1 MITLKDLLEDNV
13 DWDEVEIDDEE
24 FERLS
29 TQLIIDFLK
38 KHGPYERQQL
48 LTSWN
53 FDNGKE
59 VLQWIAQQPDTDKG
73 TILLLY
79 WYMNPAFFKQYQ
91 DRQDCINQGAS
102 YLLEDFDLISTI
114 EQNYL
119 GGFYKNQVYAF
130 APKADPYNSGYDW
143 TKENADVKG
152 KVAIPDEMFIALE
165 GQIIEPPSWQEG
177 IPSEL
182 EPIMDKLCDAVSE

>member
-1 MITLKDLLEDNV
+1 MLTLKDLLEDNV

-29 TQLIIDFLK
+29 TELIIDFLK
-38 KHGPYERQQL
+38 KHGSYERQQL

-59 VLQWIAQQPDTDKG
+59 VLQWIAEQPDTDKG

-79 WYMNPAFFKQYQ
+79 WYMNPGFFKQYQ
-91 DRQDCINQGAS
+91 DRQDCIDQGHD
-102 YLLEDFDLISTI
+102 YLLEDYDLISTI
-114 EQNYL
+114 ERNYL
-119 GGFYKNQVYAF
+119 SGFYQNQVYSF
-130 APKADPYNSGYDW
+130 DPKADPYNSSYDW
-143 TKENADVKG
+143 TKENADVKC
-152 KVAIPDEMFIALE
+152 KVAIPDEMFIALTGE
-165 GQIIEPPSWQEG
+165 VIDPPSWQEG

-182 EPIMDKLCDAVSE
+182 EPIMDKLCEAVDE